1 MTAMRLLRT
10 RHLLLLCVSAS
21 LVAAACSKKKD
32 ADTAPAPA
40 ATGPES
46 SEGDP
51 RLAPS
56 PGEGSEDTAGDP
68 HAGLGGDAGADN
80 PHAGMGGDN
89 PHAGMGGDNPHAGV
103 GGGDSPHAGMGMG
116 MGGPGKAPDK
126 TADGRVILGPVT
138 LAVPKSWQEKTPSS
152 SMRAATWAIP
162 GKAGEA
168 ELAVFYFGTGGA
180 GGAQA
185 NLDRWLGQFEQS
197 DGSKSADKAKIE
209 KKEIAG
215 MPVTT
220 VEVTGRYVA
229 SMTPG
234 ASEKRD
240 NPDFMMLAAIVETSG
255 GPYYYKLVGPKDTVS
270 ASRKDFRGFI
280 ESQKPGAK

>member
-1 MTAMRLLRT
+1 MRATR

-32 ADTAPAPA
+32 EETSPSPA
-40 ATGPES
+40 ASGPES

-56 PGEGSEDTAGDP
+56 PGEDTEDTAGDP
-68 HAGLGGDAGADN
+68 HAGLGDAGAAN

-89 PHAGMGGDNPHAGV
+89 PHAGMG
-103 GGGDSPHAGMGMG
+103 MG
-116 MGGPGKAPDK
+116 MGGPGKAPEK
-126 TADGRVILGPVT
+126 TADGRVVLGPVT

-168 ELAVFYFGTGGA
+168 ELAVFYFGSGGA

-185 NLDRWLGQFEQS
+185 NLDRWLGQFEQA

-234 ASEKRD
+234 AQQKHDS
-240 NPDFMMLAAIVETSG
+240 PDFMMLAAIVETSG

-270 ASRKDFRGFI
+270 EARKDFRGFI